1 MKELSVRDERLLT
14 VEETARTLSISV
26 RTLRRRIEA
35 GDMPVIR
42 DGRMVRVQ
50 PQDLRRYIAT
60 RRSI

>member
-1 MKELSVRDERLLT
+1 MKELPVRDERLLT